1 MQFSKVIVALAAVA
15 SVQAANNSSE
25 SSSVSTAGAAVN
37 TYGSVISLVSSEGQ
51 SCDDELEVTNSTDS
65 ENELSE
71 DNIGLE
77 AARRSQA
84 LESQCGS
91 QKGAPDAT
99 HNRSPH
105 SQSREP
111 SAALESPHL
120 EPSHITVESQS
131 SSEPLTAAIPPS
143 TQLAPTSL
151 KKTLPHLAKPIAVP
165 TQPRYRVGL
174 SKRARV
180 DPLHPY
186 LKKSQPPQP
195 S

>member
-1 MQFSKVIVALAAVA
+1 MEIAHESGLLALAA
-15 SVQAANNSSE
+15 SVRPRKRLRPCTE
-25 SSSVSTAGAAVN
+25 
-37 TYGSVISLVSSEGQ
+37 VISLVSSEGQ

-131 SSEPLTAAIPPS
+131 SSEPLTAAIPQS

-151 KKTLPHLAKPIAVP
+151 KKTLPHLAKPIAQESILYIL
-165 TQPRYRVGL
+165 T
-174 SKRARV
+174 
-180 DPLHPY
+180 
-186 LKKSQPPQP
+186 
-195 S
+195 

>member
-37 TYGSVISLVSSEGQ
+37 TY
-51 SCDDELEVTNSTDS
+51 
-65 ENELSE
+65 
-71 DNIGLE
+71 
-77 AARRSQA
+77 
-84 LESQCGS
+84 
-91 QKGAPDAT
+91 
-99 HNRSPH
+99 
-105 SQSREP
+105 
-111 SAALESPHL
+111 ESPHL